1 MTPVGLRSVRR
12 PPGSDLTAVASGM
25 SEGGLMQDTMSLV
38 HGAMS
43 RCPRSI
49 GEYFLHAGLARP
61 GQAAVLREDECL
73 TYEDLALGAECL
85 AAELAERGI
94 GRGDRVL
101 VECDPIPQAVVVLVA
116 CSLLGAIY
124 VPVAPDVPLARK
136 AAIAGAARPAAHAVA
151 AGQPVAAEIP
161 VRMRLSPGGVAVSG
175 GVPGSSERVRGAPT
189 EHDVAYLIF
198 TSGTT
203 GRPKGIMMTHRAALA
218 FFRGMAR
225 QLPASPQHRVA
236 SFAPL
241 NFDFSLLDLGW
252 ATGAGG
258 TLVQVPR
265 MLLRHPRRFVE
276 HLARMGVSHV
286 SGVPSIWSP
295 VLRHATQEL
304 SACTSLRGLVIGG
317 EAYPV
322 ELLRALWKALPGV
335 QLVNV
340 FGQSESIACSFLELP
355 DPLPD
360 DLRQVPI
367 GPAHPGAEMLVLDDA
382 GREVGVGETG
392 ELFLRSDALFSG
404 YWLDADA
411 TGRTLVPPPGD
422 PEGGE
427 RVLRTG
433 DLLRRERYGLFTFA
447 GRKDLQVKIHGNRVE
462 LGEVESHLAAHP
474 AVTEALVVTVNG
486 DLGTRLA
493 ALVAVVTGGEE
504 HHHVEEEL
512 RAWCSTRLP
521 PYMQPTYVLVVP
533 ALPRTVGGKLDRR
546 AAHGMA
552 LRLIAAAPGGA
563 PDTPAH
569 PAAANPRGPCKHSTT
584 KHPLPEPSWLPG
596 TAHDRDTPTRTGTGT
611 EIETET
617 EPC

>member
-1 MTPVGLRSVRR
+1 MAPVGLRGVRR
-12 PPGSDLTAVASGM
+12 PTGSDLTAVASGM
-25 SEGGLMQDTMSLV
+25 SEGEMMQDTTSLV
-38 HGAMS
+38 HDAVS

-49 GEYFLHAGLARP
+49 GTYFLHAGLASP
-61 GQAAVLREDECL
+61 SQVAVLREEECL
-73 TYEDLALGAECL
+73 TYGDLALGAGRL

-94 GRGDRVL
+94 GRGDRVV

-124 VPVAPDVPLARK
+124 VPVAPDVPPARK
-136 AAIAGAARPAAHAVA
+136 AAIAAAARPAAHAVA
-151 AGQPVAAEIP
+151 EGQPVDAQIP
-161 VRMRLSPGGVAVSG
+161 VRMRLSPDGVAVSG

-203 GRPKGIMMTHRAALA
+203 GRPKGITMTHRAALS

-225 QLPASPQHRVA
+225 QVPAPPQHRVA

-252 ATGAGG
+252 ATGSGG

-276 HLARMGVSHV
+276 HLARMDVSHV
-286 SGVPSIWSP
+286 SGVPSIWPP
-295 VLRHATQEL
+295 VLRHAAQEL
-304 SACTSLRGLVIGG
+304 SACTSLRGLLMGG
-317 EAYPV
+317 EAYSV
-322 ELLRALWKALPGV
+322 GLLQALRKALPGV
-335 QLVNV
+335 QLVNA

-392 ELFLRSDALFSG
+392 ELFLRSAALFSG
-404 YWLDADA
+404 YWLDAAA
-411 TGRTLVPPPGD
+411 TGRALVAPPGD
-422 PEGGE
+422 PDSSEL
-427 RVLRTG
+427 VLRTG
-433 DLLRRERYGLFTFA
+433 DLLRRERDGLFTFA
-447 GRKDLQVKIHGNRVE
+447 GRKDLQVKVKGNRVE
-462 LGEVESHLAAHP
+462 LEEVEAHLAAHP
-474 AVTEALVVTVNG
+474 AVTEVLVVTVNG
-486 DLGTRLA
+486 GLGTRLA
-493 ALVAVVTGGEE
+493 ALVAMVTGGEE
-504 HHHVEEEL
+504 QNRREEEL
-512 RAWCSTRLP
+512 HAWCSTRLP
-521 PYMQPTYVLVVP
+521 HYMQPAYVLVVP
-533 ALPRTVGGKLDRR
+533 ALPRTAGGKLDRH
-546 AAHGMA
+546 AAHAMA

-563 PDTPAH
+563 PDTPAP
-569 PAAANPRGPCKHSTT
+569 PAAADPRGPREHSTV
-584 KHPLPEPSWLPG
+584 KQPLSESPRPPG
-596 TAHDRDTPTRTGTGT
+596 TAHDRNTPTRTGT
-611 EIETET
+611 

>member
-1 MTPVGLRSVRR
+1 MTPVGLCSVRR
-12 PPGSDLTAVASGM
+12 PAGSDLTAVAPGM
-25 SEGGLMQDTMSLV
+25 SEGEMMQDTTSLV
-38 HGAMS
+38 HDAVS
-43 RCPRSI
+43 RWPQSI
-49 GEYFLHAGLARP
+49 GYYFLHAGLARP
-61 GQAAVLREDECL
+61 GQVAVVRDDECL
-73 TYEDLALGAECL
+73 TYEELALGAECL

-94 GRGDRVL
+94 GHGDRVL

-124 VPVAPDVPLARK
+124 VPIAPDVPPARK
-136 AAIAGAARPAAHAVA
+136 AAIAAVARPAARAVA
-151 AGQPVAAEIP
+151 ECQPVAAEIP
-161 VRMRLSPGGVAVSG
+161 VHMRLSPGSVAVSG
-175 GVPGSSERVRGAPT
+175 GVTCSSERVRGGPA
-189 EHDVAYLIF
+189 EHDVAYVIF

-203 GRPKGIMMTHRAALA
+203 GRPKGITMTHRAALA

-225 QLPASPQHRVA
+225 QVPASPHHRVA

-276 HLARMGVSHV
+276 YLARMDVSHV

-304 SACTSLRGLVIGG
+304 SACTSLRGLLIGG

-322 ELLRALWKALPGV
+322 ELLRALRKALPGV
-335 QLVNV
+335 RLVNA

-382 GREVGVGETG
+382 GQEVGVGETG
-392 ELFLRSDALFSG
+392 ELFLRSTALFSG

-411 TGRTLVPPPGD
+411 TGRALVAPPGD
-422 PEGGE
+422 PDSSE

-433 DLLRRERYGLFTFA
+433 DLLRREGDGLFTFA
-447 GRKDLQVKIHGNRVE
+447 GRKDLQVKVHGNRVE
-462 LGEVESHLAAHP
+462 LEEVEAHLAAHP
-474 AVTEALVVTVNG
+474 AVLEALVVTVDG
-486 DLGTRLA
+486 DLGARLA

-504 HHHVEEEL
+504 QSRVEGEL
-512 RAWCSTRLP
+512 HAWCSTRLP
-521 PYMQPTYVLVVP
+521 HYMQPAYVLVVP
-533 ALPRTVGGKLDRR
+533 ALPRTAGGKLDRQ
-546 AAHGMA
+546 AAHAMA
-552 LRLIAAAPGGA
+552 LRLIATAPGGA
-563 PDTPAH
+563 PDTPTH
-569 PAAANPRGPCKHSTT
+569 PAATDPRGPCDHSTVRQ
-584 KHPLPEPSWLPG
+584 PLPESPGLPG
-596 TAHDRDTPTRTGTGT
+596 TAHDRDTPTRTGT
-611 EIETET
+611 